1 MSKAQKINDF
11 LSSAKL
17 LHFTLPVLMVYL
29 ILGTVAQKYIG
40 LYQATNIFFAAPIIW
55 VYDVFPLPGMPVIVA
70 MIFVN
75 LLFKI
80 IFKSP
85 WKKHNAGI
93 ILTHIGAM
101 LLLLGGLFTAL
112 YSSEGYMDLVESET
126 SAIVSD
132 YHDREFVIVNEETNE
147 VVERYDHAQLYEG
160 QHIKFNTFPIDIKIL
175 EYCQNCEITARS
187 EEEKTPAHQSMALH
201 MKLVAK
207 EKEKNDE
214 ENFAG
219 MAFSYSLGKFKQI
232 HTILEEVPQHPRI
245 TIENVNY
252 RFELRRAQRVL
263 PFEVQLLD
271 FKKENY
277 PGTQMAKSYSS
288 RVLIKD
294 NGTSW
299 ESVISMNEPLRYK
312 GYTFFQSSFAR
323 TQSGEDVSVLAVVW
337 NAGRAFPYIS
347 GIVMCI
353 GLLMHLFIRKRKNIV
368 LLAFMMMV
376 SMPSYAADI
385 AQSFEKLAQTPV
397 LHEGRIKPLDSFAR
411 ANLKDFSGKEDGA
424 MLWLVQTIFDP
435 ARAEDVPILKIVNP
449 DIRILLNLE
458 KRESKLYSSR
468 EVLAGILPRREM
480 IEELLRQDENKLSPQ
495 QRDLLIV
502 HRQLSDLQDIFSSIS
517 HYLPLSLD
525 IPADVPEPLSQ
536 FTGKN
541 ISLSDITPYREQLE
555 NALKGIIETKGN
567 NLDAYN
573 EGEQILAHLSYT
585 SGLLSEA
592 GSQSLLLKSIPV
604 GENEMVTPW
613 QAELQQRGDTQIT
626 SIWKDLARSYHETD
640 KQAWHD
646 NIDRL
651 HDYYYADKS
660 FEFRT
665 DALLVEYYYNK
676 YTPFYAS
683 FVLCLIALGVLVI
696 GAFTQKAAFL
706 KSLLSPLLTMSIILQ
721 TAGISARIFILDR
734 PPVSTLYETVLFV
747 CALAMFYMVIMYWR
761 HKKALW
767 VWLCVCLGLI
777 LHILGFSHDQDGDS
791 FVVLTAVLNTNFWL
805 TTHVLCITAG
815 YAFCAITSVLAHY
828 ALINMAVKRD
838 DKPNKDLMGHI
849 KIAALI
855 ALFLATIGTV
865 LGGIWA
871 DQSWGRFWGWDPKEN
886 GALLIVLWLVWVL
899 HGKISEQMS
908 TIPYLCGLAY
918 LSIILAISW
927 FGVNL
932 LNVGLHSYGF
942 TDSMAGVLGA
952 FILAETLFLSF
963 IAIAINKRSKNA

>member
-1 MSKAQKINDF
+1 MSKLQKINDF

-40 LYQATNIFFAAPIIW
+40 LYQASNIFFSAPIIW
-55 VYDVFPLPGMPVIVA
+55 VYDSFPLPGMPVIVA
-70 MIFVN
+70 MIFIN
-75 LLFKI
+75 LAFKI

-85 WKKHNAGI
+85 WKRHNAGI

-112 YSSEGYMDLVESET
+112 YSSEGYMDLAEGDV

-132 YHDREFVIVNEETNE
+132 YHDREFVIVNESTDE
-147 VVERYDHAQLYEG
+147 VVERYDHAALYAGKEL
-160 QHIKFNTFPIDIKIL
+160 KFNSFPIDVEIL
-175 EYCQNCEITARS
+175 EYCQNCEITARP
-187 EEEKTPAHQSMALH
+187 EEEKSPAHKSMSMH

-219 MAFSYSLGKFKQI
+219 MAFSYGEGKFKQI

-245 TIENVNY
+245 TIDGVRY

-288 RVLIKD
+288 RVLVKD

-299 ESVISMNEPLRYK
+299 ESVISMNAPLRYK

-323 TQSGEDVSVLAVVW
+323 TRSGEDVSVLAVVW
-337 NAGRAFPYIS
+337 NAGRIFPYIS

-353 GLLMHLFIRKRKNIV
+353 GLLMHLFIRKRKYAV
-368 LLAFMMMV
+368 LLPFMIMA
-376 SMPSYAADI
+376 SMPSYAADM

-411 ANLKDFSGKEDGA
+411 ANLKGFSGGEDGA

-435 ARAEDVPILKIVNP
+435 ARAEDTPVIKIVNP
-449 DIRILLNLE
+449 DIRTLLNLE

-468 EVLAGILPRREM
+468 EVLAGILPRRDM
-480 IEELLRQDENKLSPQ
+480 IETLIAQDEEKLSPQ
-495 QRDLLIV
+495 QRDLLKV

-517 HYLPLSLD
+517 LYLPLSLH
-525 IPADVPEPLSQ
+525 IPEDAPEPLSQ
-536 FTGKN
+536 FAGQN
-541 ISLSDITPYREQLE
+541 ISLSDIAPHHEELQKAVKAIVME
-555 NALKGIIETKGN
+555 KGEDFDTYN
-567 NLDAYN
+567 N
-573 EGEQILAHLSYT
+573 GEQILAHLSYS
-585 SGLLSEA
+585 SGILSEA
-592 GSQSLLLKSIPV
+592 GKQSLLLKSIPV
-604 GENEMVTPW
+604 GENEMITPW
-613 QAELQQRGDTQIT
+613 QSAVQQRGDTTIIT
-626 SIWKDLARSYHETD
+626 IWKDLARSYHETD
-640 KQAWHD
+640 KATWHK
-646 NIDRL
+646 NIDAL
-651 HDYYYADKS
+651 HNYYYEDKI
-660 FEFRT
+660 FGFRT
-665 DALLVEYYYNK
+665 NALLAEYYYNK

-683 FVLCLIALGVLVI
+683 FVLCFIALSVLILSVFI
-696 GAFTQKAAFL
+696 PKAAFA
-706 KSLLSPLLTMSIILQ
+706 SGLLSPLLTMSVILQ
-721 TAGISARIFILDR
+721 TVGISARVYILDR
-734 PPVSTLYETVLFV
+734 PPVSTLYETILFV
-747 CALAMFYMVIMYWR
+747 CVLAMIYMLIMFWR
-761 HKKALW
+761 HKNLLW
-767 VWLCVCLGLI
+767 IWLCVCLGVV
-777 LHILGFSHDQDGDS
+777 LHILGFSHNQDGDS

-815 YAFCAITSVLAHY
+815 YAFCAVTSVLAHY
-828 ALINMAVKRD
+828 ALIDMAIKRSNQ
-838 DKPNKDLMGHI
+838 PNQGLMSHI

-855 ALFLATIGTV
+855 ALFFATIGTV

-886 GALLIVLWLVWVL
+886 GALLIVLWLIWVM
-899 HGKISEQMS
+899 HGRISNQMS

-942 TDSMAGVLGA
+942 TDSMAGVLGS
-952 FILAETLFLSF
+952 FIMAETLFLTF
-963 IAIAINKRSKNA
+963 IAITIKKRMKNA